1 MKLTTITLAITAMLL
16 AITTASADD
25 FAGVY
30 VGGKVGANR
39 SDTSGLLNSSRS
51 SSNAYG
57 LEGGYGWDLG
67 KTTLGV
73 NGFYDSN
80 SQSNHSP
87 LGQLGSHVY
96 GLGLK
101 LGLPINSL
109 MPYAK
114 LGYGHAT
121 GTGILSGNN
130 FGSANSV
137 NGGIGLEYKFAPNW
151 SVAGEWTAIAP
162 SSNGTRLN
170 NDNFSIGVNYY
181 FEPPKAA
188 PQSTPVV
195 AAQTM
200 NEAPAPQTGEA
211 WKVIM
216 EEKPV
221 RIEGASFDTN
231 SARLKPTADAK
242 LQQVVDFARQYP
254 DANLE
259 VSGFTDSRGSK
270 AYNLKLSQRRA
281 DAVKAYLVKKGVS
294 ADRIATRG
302 YGVEMPVA
310 DNKTRAGRAM
320 NRRVEVHYTVR
331 EEKKVR
337 VTE

>member
-1 MKLTTITLAITAMLL
+1 MKITTITLAVTAALL
-16 AITTASADD
+16 ATTTASAED
-25 FAGVY
+25 FTGAY
-30 VGGKVGANR
+30 VGGKIGSNR
-39 SDTSGLLNSSRS
+39 SDTSGVLTSSRS
-51 SSNAYG
+51 SSTAYG
-57 LEGGYGWDLG
+57 LEGGYSWGLG

-80 SQSNHSP
+80 EQSNHSP

-101 LGLPINSL
+101 LGLPIDSL

-121 GTGILSGNN
+121 GTGAISN
-130 FGSANSV
+130 FGAGNV
-137 NGGIGLEYKFAPNW
+137 NGGFGLEYKFSPSW
-151 SVAGEWTAIAP
+151 SIAGEWTAIAP

-181 FEPPKAA
+181 FAPPPAVAPTPAPVAA
-188 PQSTPVV
+188 P
-195 AAQTM
+195 
-200 NEAPAPQTGEA
+200 APAPQPKEA
-211 WKVIM
+211 WKTIM

-221 RIEGASFDTN
+221 HIEGASFDTN
-231 SARLKPTADAK
+231 SAHLKPAASAK
-242 LQQVVDFARQYP
+242 LQQVVDFAKQYP

-259 VSGFTDSRGSK
+259 VSGYTDNRGSK

-281 DAVKAYLVKKGVS
+281 DAVKAYLVKKGVA
-294 ADRIATRG
+294 ADRITTKG
-302 YGVEMPVA
+302 HGMEMPVA
-310 DNKTRAGRAM
+310 DNNTRAGRAK
-320 NRRVEVHYTVR
+320 NRRVEIRYTVR
-331 EEKKVR
+331 EQKRVR

>member
-1 MKLTTITLAITAMLL
+1 MKLTKITLAITAMLL

-25 FAGVY
+25 FTGAY
-30 VGGKVGANR
+30 VGGKVGSNR

-51 SSNAYG
+51 SANAYG

-101 LGLPINSL
+101 LGVPINSL

-121 GTGILSGNN
+121 GTGALSGNS
-130 FGSANSV
+130 FGNANSV

-170 NDNFSIGVNYY
+170 SDNFSVGVNYY

-188 PQSTPVV
+188 PQSAPA

-200 NEAPAPQTGEA
+200 SEAPAPQPA
-211 WKVIM
+211 WKIIT

-231 SARLKPTADAK
+231 SARLKPAADAK

-254 DANLE
+254 DADLE

-310 DNKTRAGRAM
+310 DNKTKAGRAL
-320 NRRVEVHYTVR
+320 NRRVEVRYTVR
-331 EEKKVR
+331 EEKKVP

>member
-1 MKLTTITLAITAMLL
+1 MKLTKITLAIAAMLL

-25 FAGVY
+25 FTGPY

-51 SSNAYG
+51 TTNAYG

-101 LGLPINSL
+101 LGVPINSL

-121 GTGILSGNN
+121 GTGALSGNN
-130 FGSANSV
+130 FGNANSV
-137 NGGIGLEYKFAPNW
+137 NGGVGLEYKFAPNW

-170 NDNFSIGVNYY
+170 SDNFSVGVNYY

-188 PQSTPVV
+188 PQSAPV
-195 AAQTM
+195 AAPM
-200 NEAPAPQTGEA
+200 MSEAPQPEA
-211 WKVIM
+211 WKIIT

-221 RIEGASFDTN
+221 RIDGANFAFD
-231 SARLKPTADAK
+231 SAKLRPTADGK
-242 LQQVVDFARQYP
+242 LQPVVDFAMRYP
-254 DANLE
+254 DADME
-259 VSGFTDSRGSK
+259 VSGYTDNIGSK
-270 AYNLKLSQRRA
+270 AYNLKLSQHRA

-294 ADRIATRG
+294 ADRIATKG
-302 YGVEMPVA
+302 YGESMPVA
-310 DNKTRAGRAM
+310 DNKTRAGRAL
-320 NRRVEVHYTVR
+320 NRRVEVRYTVR
-331 EEKKVR
+331 EEKKVP